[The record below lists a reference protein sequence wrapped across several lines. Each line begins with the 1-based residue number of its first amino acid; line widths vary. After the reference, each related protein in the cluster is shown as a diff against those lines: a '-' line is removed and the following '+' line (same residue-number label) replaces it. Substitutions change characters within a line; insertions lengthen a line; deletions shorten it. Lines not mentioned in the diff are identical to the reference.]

1 MIYCI
6 FINNRMAG
14 YAALPYSSQNE
25 EEKVRPVSEKDL
37 IKLVGENWRDEYSK
51 IVLQNGELI
60 MDEAN

>member
-1 MIYCI
+1 
-6 FINNRMAG
+6 MAG

-60 MDEAN
+60 IDEAN